1 MPIKLNSEKISE
13 YLQINQRSI
22 SWLAKRI
29 GVSPEVML
37 YRLKKQVPG
46 DADAIATVIGEPD
59 PKNLLMICSSGYET
73 SGNRH

>member
-22 SWLAKRI
+22 SWLAKQI
-29 GVSPEVML
+29 GVSPGVMF

-46 DADAIATVIGEPD
+46 DADAIAAVIGEPD
-59 PKNLLMICSSGYET
+59 PKNLLTVE
-73 SGNRH
+73 

>member
-1 MPIKLNSEKISE
+1 PIKLNSEKISE

-46 DADAIATVIGEPD
+46 DADAIAAVIGEPD
-59 PKNLLMICSSGYET
+59 PKNLLTVE
-73 SGNRH
+73 

>member
-46 DADAIATVIGEPD
+46 DADAIAAVIGEPD
-59 PKNLLMICSSGYET
+59 PRNLLTVE
-73 SGNRH
+73 

>member
-1 MPIKLNSEKISE
+1 MQIKLNSEKISE

-46 DADAIATVIGEPD
+46 DADAIAAVIGEPD
-59 PKNLLMICSSGYET
+59 PKNLLTVE
-73 SGNRH
+73 